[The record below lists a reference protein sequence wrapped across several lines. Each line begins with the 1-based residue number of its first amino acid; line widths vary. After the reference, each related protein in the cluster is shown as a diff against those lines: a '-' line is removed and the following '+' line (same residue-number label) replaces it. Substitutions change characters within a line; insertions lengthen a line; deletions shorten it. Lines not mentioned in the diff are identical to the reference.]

1 MASSSSSS
9 GVSGSSVFGS
19 MHGSKATFGSYL
31 KYLRSHRKGYS
42 FGMLLF
48 GCLSLV
54 MLQNRF
60 PMAEITT
67 RTSLAQARYAYE
79 GYNASQYATVDF
91 PGLLSIQTALEKSLS
106 NVPAAPA
113 LAGLLKQSEIAVS
126 DLGTVV
132 KHSDLDCKHT
142 LSGLLFKFATQAG
155 DVAGLLQAFE
165 STVSRLLI
173 QYAASHPIPPSYQD

>member
-9 GVSGSSVFGS
+9 LVSESSVIGS

-31 KYLRSHRKGYS
+31 KYLRSHRKSYS

-48 GCLSLV
+48 GCLGLV
-54 MLQNRF
+54 MLQNGF
-60 PMAEITT
+60 PIAGITAG
-67 RTSLAQARYAYE
+67 TSLAQTRYDYE
-79 GYNASQYATVDF
+79 GYNASQYAIVDF
-91 PGLLSIQTALEKSLS
+91 PGLLSIETALEKSLAS
-106 NVPAAPA
+106 VPTASA

-126 DLGTVV
+126 DLSTVV

-142 LSGLLFKFATQAG
+142 LSSLLLKFATQAG

-165 STVSRLLI
+165 STISRALI
-173 QYAASHPIPPSYQD
+173 Q

>member
-1 MASSSSSS
+1 
-9 GVSGSSVFGS
+9 
-19 MHGSKATFGSYL
+19 
-31 KYLRSHRKGYS
+31 
-42 FGMLLF
+42 
-48 GCLSLV
+48 